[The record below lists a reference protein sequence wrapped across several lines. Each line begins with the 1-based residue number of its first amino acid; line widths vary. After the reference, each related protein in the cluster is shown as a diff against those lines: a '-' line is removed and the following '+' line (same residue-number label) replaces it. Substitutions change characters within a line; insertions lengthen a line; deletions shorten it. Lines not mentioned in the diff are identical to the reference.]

1 MKKNEILELL
11 KDNNISRNSEK
22 ELVIEDGILYTSR
35 EWNMYSPNDDLT
47 NAIAEKRVRVI
58 VPCHL

>member
-22 ELVIEDGILYTSR
+22 EFVIEDRVLYTIR
-35 EWNMYSPNDDLT
+35 EWLMYSPNDNLN
-47 NAIAEKRVRVI
+47 NAISEKRVRVI